1 MDQNTVWVIAIAA
14 LTIGMLIGFLFG
26 KSRSN
31 ESREMKLADELDKVQ
46 RETAIY
52 RNEVEEH
59 FDKTAELINGLTNQY
74 QKVHEHLAIGAE
86 QLCRDEKLVADLQQN
101 ANLSLAN
108 KNSEKESSVEVPKV
122 TQPKED
128 KPVAAPLDY
137 APKSLKD
144 ELGTL
149 SDKYGLRP
157 ESKDD
162 LTEPSDKFIEPET
175 KKS

>member
-74 QKVHEHLAIGAE
+74 HKVHEHLATGAE
-86 QLCRDEKLVADLQQN
+86 QLCRDEKLVTALQQN
-101 ANLSLAN
+101 ANLSLASKSN
-108 KNSEKESSVEVPKV
+108 EKENTVTVPKAAP
-122 TQPKED
+122 PKEPNED
-128 KPVAAPLDY
+128 
-137 APKSLKD
+137 
-144 ELGTL
+144 
-149 SDKYGLRP
+149 
-157 ESKDD
+157 
-162 LTEPSDKFIEPET
+162 
-175 KKS
+175 